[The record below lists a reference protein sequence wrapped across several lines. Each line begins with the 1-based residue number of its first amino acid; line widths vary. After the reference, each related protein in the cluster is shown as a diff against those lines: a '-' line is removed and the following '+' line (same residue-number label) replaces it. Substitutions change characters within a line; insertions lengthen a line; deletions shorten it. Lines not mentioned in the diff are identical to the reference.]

1 MQTPAR
7 VTIAIT
13 GMHCAACEGRVAAA
27 IKTIPGVTNVHVS
40 RTASTDA
47 AGPHATVVSDREI
60 SLESLRHAVRSASD
74 QGRSYG
80 VIEPHT
86 APTAAQ
92 TATDGE
98 PDNESL
104 YPLFLIVSFIVG
116 VVAIVGLRRLA
127 WSWHE
132 SMLDFMAGFFV
143 VFSFFKFLDLRG
155 FVFAYRMYDLIA
167 ARSRGYAFVYPFLE
181 LALGVAYLTRFQL
194 AITNAVTLVVMVVGT
209 LGVGRAVLNRS
220 RIRCAC
226 LGTALNLPMTTV
238 TIVEDVGMALM
249 AAAMLL
255 WPVLS

>member
-1 MQTPAR
+1 
-7 VTIAIT
+7 
-13 GMHCAACEGRVAAA
+13 MHCAACEGRVAAA
-27 IKTIPGVTNVHVS
+27 IRTIPGVSDVHVS
-40 RTASTDA
+40 RTGTEDAS
-47 AGPHATVVSDREI
+47 GPHATVVSDREI
-60 SLESLRHAVRSASD
+60 SLESLRHAVRSAGD
-74 QGRSYG
+74 KERSYDL
-80 VIEPHT
+80 IEPHT
-86 APTAAQ
+86 TPTAAP

-98 PDNESL
+98 PANESL
-104 YPLFLIVSFIVG
+104 YPLVLIVSFIVG
-116 VVAIVGLRRLA
+116 VVAIVGLRRPE

-155 FVFAYRMYDLIA
+155 FVLAYRMYDLVA
-167 ARSRGYAFVYPFLE
+167 AKSRAYAFVYPFLE

-194 AITNAVTLVVMVVGT
+194 DITNSVTLVVMVVGT
-209 LGVGRAVLNRS
+209 LGVGRAVLSRR